1 MIVDAHNHIGKRKGL
16 TFLVDELLKQMDQF
30 GIDKAVVFSMTE
42 SIDND
47 YIGQSVK
54 THSDRLIGFAT
65 VNPWS
70 DDAEDELDRCAN
82 DLGLV
87 GLKLHPVRHGYM
99 FDEHFLL
106 DPIFEKCSKFGWPII
121 AYGAADIASVPNHF
135 EEMAVTFPDIPLIM
149 AHMGYMYETN
159 SAIDVAS
166 RAKNVYLETSGVFVR
181 QVNSALNKVGA
192 SKIIFG
198 TNTPK
203 EEFDFSLERIKMS
216 AATSDELDL
225 ILGGNILRL
234 LGEK

>member
-16 TFLVDELLKQMDQF
+16 TFLVDELVKQMDQY

-54 THSDRLIGFAT
+54 AHPDRLIGFAT

-70 DDAEDELDRCAN
+70 DAAEEELDRCAN

-106 DPIFEKCSKFGWPII
+106 DPIFEKCSTFGWPII

-135 EEMAVTFPDIPLIM
+135 EEMANTFPDIPLIM

-166 RAKNVYLETSGVFVR
+166 RTDNVYLETSGVFVR

-192 SKIIFG
+192 SKVIFG

-216 AATSDELDL
+216 NADPNELEL
-225 ILGGNILRL
+225 ILGGNILKL
-234 LGEK
+234 LSD